1 MTKTLYDR
9 LKPEY
14 KDSLS
19 KNVEKYPTIV
29 NDVIKALKQNYF
41 WNDLTISQAKDLISF
56 TDETFGSI
64 AYYDWSY
71 GDKFLISNN
80 EVNESANSKQ

>member
-1 MTKTLYDR
+1 MTNTLYDR

-29 NDVIKALKQNYF
+29 KGVIEVLKQNYF
-41 WNDLTISQAKDLISF
+41 WNDLTTTGLMAINF
-56 TDETFGSI
+56 
-64 AYYDWSY
+64 
-71 GDKFLISNN
+71 
-80 EVNESANSKQ
+80 

>member
-14 KDSLS
+14 KDAIS
-19 KNVEKYPTIV
+19 KNKEKYPSTV
-29 NDVIKALKQNYF
+29 SSVVKALENNYF
-41 WNDLTISQAKDLISF
+41 WNDLTIGQTKDLISF

-71 GDKFLISNN
+71 GDKFLIPND
-80 EVNESANSKQ
+80 K

>member
-1 MTKTLYDR
+1 MTKTLYER

-14 KDSLS
+14 KDAINLN
-19 KNVEKYPTIV
+19 KEKYPFIA
-29 NDVIKALKQNYF
+29 NGIIKTLQDNYF
-41 WNDLTISQAKDLISF
+41 WNDLTIGQAKDLISF

-71 GDKFLISNN
+71 GDKFLIPND
-80 EVNESANSKQ
+80 K